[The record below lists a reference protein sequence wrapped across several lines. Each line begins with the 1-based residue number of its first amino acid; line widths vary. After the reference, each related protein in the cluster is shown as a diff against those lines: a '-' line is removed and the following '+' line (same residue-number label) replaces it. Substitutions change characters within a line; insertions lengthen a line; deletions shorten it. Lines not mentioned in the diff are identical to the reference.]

1 MKKLV
6 CLFTSL
12 SLVLVLI
19 LVGCSNQQ
27 SEASDSGKIQITF
40 WHTEG
45 GDLVKTLQEIT
56 DDFNKQS
63 DSVHVRLVFQG
74 SYDEIK
80 NKFSTVAGSS
90 AAPAV
95 LMGEDNKSK
104 FMAHSGAITP
114 IYKFIKNDPNF
125 DMSHM
130 EKNIYAHYELNGKL
144 YSMPFSASNTVMY
157 YNKDM
162 FKKAGLDPDHPP
174 KTFKEMTEASK
185 KLKEKGGADY
195 GFAMPTLSWFVNQLL
210 SNQNALAVNAN
221 NGHSGDSTKSLMNK
235 KAGLK
240 IFNWLSDMKKEGLL
254 KNYGRTWDGAR
265 SAFLSK
271 QVGMIFDS
279 SANTTRAVD
288 SAPFEVGLAYLP
300 VAEGMKRQGVSV
312 GGNSLWITNSV
323 SKKKQKAAWEYVK
336 FLANAQSQAKWA
348 AATGYLPVTSK
359 SYNEKVLKKIY
370 KKYPQMK
377 VTTEQMHSTKLS
389 AATKGVMIENYPPV
403 ENIIGTALENV
414 YQGKDPKKVVNSAA
428 RKIDQ
433 SLNTPGG

>member
-130 EKNIYAHYELNGKL
+130 EKTF
-144 YSMPFSASNTVMY
+144 MPIMNLTGNCILCHSVRQIRSCITT
-157 YNKDM
+157 
-162 FKKAGLDPDHPP
+162 
-174 KTFKEMTEASK
+174 KTC
-185 KLKEKGGADY
+185 L
-195 GFAMPTLSWFVNQLL
+195 
-210 SNQNALAVNAN
+210 
-221 NGHSGDSTKSLMNK
+221 
-235 KAGLK
+235 
-240 IFNWLSDMKKEGLL
+240 
-254 KNYGRTWDGAR
+254 
-265 SAFLSK
+265 
-271 QVGMIFDS
+271 
-279 SANTTRAVD
+279 
-288 SAPFEVGLAYLP
+288 
-300 VAEGMKRQGVSV
+300 KRQD
-312 GGNSLWITNSV
+312 WILIT
-323 SKKKQKAAWEYVK
+323 
-336 FLANAQSQAKWA
+336 
-348 AATGYLPVTSK
+348 
-359 SYNEKVLKKIY
+359 
-370 KKYPQMK
+370 
-377 VTTEQMHSTKLS
+377 H
-389 AATKGVMIENYPPV
+389 
-403 ENIIGTALENV
+403 
-414 YQGKDPKKVVNSAA
+414 
-428 RKIDQ
+428 RKH
-433 SLNTPGG
+433 LRK